1 MVAPLTAPRENVL
14 QLAKSGAE
22 ARPLRGVQA
31 GPGAR
36 CGVPFSPAAGGRAGE
51 GNWVRIVKLVL
62 GVLFLLLAAKEWRG
76 RLRGGREPK
85 LPRWMRTVGCVT
97 PLGSAGLGIALSAAN
112 PKNLLLAAVAAAS
125 AIAQT
130 GTRAVDQAVALLVL
144 IVIGTIGIGAPLA
157 IYLPDGPARDEI
169 S

>member
-1 MVAPLTAPRENVL
+1 M
-14 QLAKSGAE
+14 K
-22 ARPLRGVQA
+22 
-31 GPGAR
+31 
-36 CGVPFSPAAGGRAGE
+36 
-51 GNWVRIVKLVL
+51 
-62 GVLFLLLAAKEWRG
+62 
-76 RLRGGREPK
+76 
-85 LPRWMRTVGCVT
+85 TVGCVT
-97 PLGSAGLGIALSAAN
+97 PLGSADLGIALSAAN